1 MEVFNISEMRLIV
14 KKRKYHFDYATTST
28 FGNWLRQFFAPK
40 KKKLTTETQYTMLI
54 VYD

>member
-40 KKKLTTETQYTMLI
+40 KKKTHYRNAIYYVNCL
-54 VYD
+54 